1 MMVSCVC
8 FTFLASEAFGLTVS
22 IGVSPSTLNLGSS
35 GTPITCSVW
44 LPPGYDADD
53 VESVTLEGISPY
65 STSST
70 GNTLTCKFDRATFE
84 AMLAPY
90 APGEVTLTLTGTLV
104 DGVSIE
110 GTDTNVTASLSVTA
124 NFDAIEY
131 VVVGTSGPNGSI
143 DPEAATVNYGNDVAF
158 TATPAIGYQVD
169 EWSVDGTVVQT
180 GGTSYTL
187 GNVQADQTVSVTFGA
202 TTYVINSWA
211 DPGGSISPAGDTEV
225 KPGDDLTLTAIPN
238 AGYRIDRWFLDGNV
252 VQIGKTTYKIRPKAD
267 HAIRVAFMRAL
278 SQSLGAF
285 DFDDEGE
292 FEESVSNNNTDQADE
307 ALVFVE
313 PVGLG
318 PDPDNIAMVLQNQKD
333 SEGKP
338 LNARAKGTFVKT
350 GADEV
355 LIRFRYLFLTSSVE
369 LVIYVSDW
377 PQLLAHD
384 DPLREQ
390 HYVEVA
396 RLGCPPYPRP
406 ALRC

>member
-267 HAIRVAFMRAL
+267 H
-278 SQSLGAF
+278 
-285 DFDDEGE
+285 
-292 FEESVSNNNTDQADE
+292 NP
-307 ALVFVE
+307 LV
-313 PVGLG
+313 
-318 PDPDNIAMVLQNQKD
+318 
-333 SEGKP
+333 
-338 LNARAKGTFVKT
+338 R
-350 GADEV
+350 
-355 LIRFRYLFLTSSVE
+355 LTSMTKGNLRKVSPTTTRTRRMRLWCSSSRSVLGRTRITLRWCCRTRRIVKE
-369 LVIYVSDW
+369 NRSM
-377 PQLLAHD
+377 
-384 DPLREQ
+384 REQ
-390 HYVEVA
+390 KA
-396 RLGCPPYPRP
+396 RLSRP
-406 ALRC
+406 APTKS